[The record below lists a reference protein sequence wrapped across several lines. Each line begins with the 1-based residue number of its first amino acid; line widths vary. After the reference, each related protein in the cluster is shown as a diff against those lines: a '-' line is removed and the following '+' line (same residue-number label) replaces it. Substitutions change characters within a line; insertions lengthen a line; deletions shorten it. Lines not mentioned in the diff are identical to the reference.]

1 MPEEGEFKFKSES
14 FVFIDQEAL
23 GQETLDRLN
32 RTGNTALLLVNAI
45 GERRLQEAMGEEY
58 RVDFWPPDKD
68 EEGDMGVVDIKDK
81 GGFYE
86 IHCGG
91 GSHETDEKE
100 NRLLLKTGSPV
111 MKAPANTLEE
121 AGEYFIR
128 ARASENLQ
136 LEAAKSWLRQME
148 TKIQDAVMNFHSL
161 K

>member
-1 MPEEGEFKFKSES
+1 MPEEGEFTSES

-23 GQETLDRLN
+23 DQETLDRLN

-45 GERRLQEAMGEEY
+45 GERRLQEAIGEEY
-58 RVDFWPPDKD
+58 KVTFWPQREKED
-68 EEGDMGVVDIKDK
+68 GDMGVVDIKAK
-81 GGFYE
+81 GSLYE

-91 GSHETDEKE
+91 TNHESDERE

-128 ARASENLQ
+128 ARASENFQ
-136 LEAAKSWLRQME
+136 LEAAKSWLRKVE
-148 TKIQDAVMNFHSL
+148 TKIQDAVMNLHDL